1 MHACA
6 CMYVCMS
13 VCGKYEGLY
22 VRRHACTCVR
32 TTLTPTPTHL
42 NMLAVGEAS
51 HGLVLALA
59 VCFGR
64 GLALRFALRAITHT
78 HTSTH
83 TKAIY
88 AYIHLSII
96 EVPVACS
103 AHLARLAR
111 LISAGAWQPPLY
123 TDAPAGPQP
132 MVRPS
137 LGHLVVGELEGKECR
152 LPLPCRT
159 RTGRRFRTAL
169 AGTAAAVERHPQVED
184 WAGAWRPP
192 LEELLQ
198 RRRPFELD
206 ALAREEVDVRAV
218 LGNELGDGLAAR
230 DARPVREHVLL
241 RHVEPQREVKG
252 VAVGRLE
259 SELRGLS
266 IVGVLRR
273 RDRQGLP
280 QLAL

>member
-6 CMYVCMS
+6 CMHVRMS
-13 VCGKYEGLY
+13 VCGKYEGMY
-22 VRRHACTCVR
+22 VRRQACTCVW
-32 TTLTPTPTHL
+32 TTLTPTPTRL
-42 NMLAVGEAS
+42 NIGCEAS

-88 AYIHLSII
+88 AYIHLSIT

-111 LISAGAWQPPLY
+111 MISAGAWQPPLY

-159 RTGRRFRTAL
+159 RTGRHIGTAL
-169 AGTAAAVERHPQVED
+169 AGTDAAVERHPQVED

-241 RHVEPQREVKG
+241 LRRVERQREVEG